1 MGLLTSITQG
11 PGEEEVGVSGSW
23 EIPAKC
29 TLNLKL
35 AGRAEGAEEAA
46 GRREN
51 MAGKGKSKG
60 GGGCSL
66 VIRTLELQKS

>member
-51 MAGKGKSKG
+51 VAGKG

-66 VIRTLELQKS
+66 VIRMLELQKS